1 VAGRRCRLT
10 IIAVERLP
18 AAMPP
23 RPAVVTVSP
32 DEPVSLADQAYH
44 QVKRMIFDFALL
56 PGDRF
61 SESELTQRVAV
72 SRTPLRQALQRLERE
87 GFLHVMPKIGWQV
100 APLDFDTFDELY
112 DLRVLIECHAAQVL
126 AAAEPR
132 EGLRAL
138 ADTWL
143 VGAGE
148 RETDGARVGELD
160 EQFHARLVAAAGNR
174 EMGRVHREITERI
187 RIIRRLDFTK
197 PARIDTTYDEH
208 ARILRAVTRRRGDE
222 AARLLRAHIEQSK
235 LEVRHITIDMLH
247 RARQRT
253 MRESGATARVA

>member
-1 VAGRRCRLT
+1 
-10 IIAVERLP
+10 
-18 AAMPP
+18 MPP
-23 RPAVVTVSP
+23 RPAIVRVAAE
-32 DEPVSLADQAYH
+32 EPVSLAAQAYQ
-44 QVKRMIFDFALL
+44 QVKQMIFQFALM

-61 SESELTQRVAV
+61 SESELAQRVAV

-112 DLRVLIECHAAQVL
+112 DLRVLIECHAAQLL
-126 AAAEPR
+126 ASAEQR
-132 EGLRAL
+132 DGLRAL

-143 VGAGE
+143 VSTGE
-148 RETDGARVGELD
+148 RESDGERVGSLD
-160 EQFHARLVAAAGNR
+160 EAFHAQLVAAAGNR
-174 EMGRVHREITERI
+174 EISRVHREITDRI

-197 PARIDTTYDEH
+197 PARIDATYDEH

-247 RARQRT
+247 RARQR
-253 MRESGATARVA
+253 A